1 MGMFLYPDAS
11 KKKKK
16 RLFLDFSGS
25 SVVKTLHCHCSGARV
40 RSLIGALRSH
50 ISLGRTAKKIKFV
63 EALKSQKR
71 LLFYLGIQ
79 RKTHTKDGDGL
90 LIIIIKN
97 IYIHLYICGCIYA
110 EIKDER
116 I

>member
-1 MGMFLYPDAS
+1 MFLYPDAS

-16 RLFLDFSGS
+16 KRLFGDFSGS
-25 SVVKTLHCHCSGARV
+25 SVVKAPHCHCSGARV

-90 LIIIIKN
+90 LIIIIKK
-97 IYIHLYICGCIYA
+97 IYIHLYICGCIHA
-110 EIKDER
+110 EIKDQR